1 MELSER
7 LKSARK
13 RTGLT
18 QDDVAR
24 HFGIN
29 RVSVTQWELGISRP
43 DQTKFVELARLFSV
57 PLEWL
62 IEGTGP
68 APEPKQGT
76 KRSAPSS
83 ARDKFVKSL
92 AFKFY
97 VRDWREFMGVKV
109 EVAAKAA
116 HMDPDQYQAFET
128 YPINFN
134 LQQVV
139 SLAEVIG
146 VRGDQFW
153 FPPPKR
159 RDTQPS
165 KGGRSK
171 ARSSLG

>member
-7 LKSARK
+7 LKAARK
-13 RTGLT
+13 RAGLT

-43 DQTKFVELARLFSV
+43 DQTKFVELGKLFSA
-57 PLEWL
+57 PLQWL
-62 IEGTGP
+62 IDGTGP
-68 APEPKQGT
+68 EPEAKENA
-76 KRSAPSS
+76 KRRKPQASVVA
-83 ARDKFVKSL
+83 DKFVKSL

-97 VRDWREFMGVKV
+97 VREWREFMGVKL
-109 EVAAKAA
+109 EAAAKAA
-116 HMDPDQYQAFET
+116 SMDVDQYQAFET

-139 SLAEVIG
+139 SLADAIG

-159 RDTQPS
+159 KETAPKPTRA
-165 KGGRSK
+165 K
-171 ARSSLG
+171 ARAG